1 MAADFLLRAIVYSI
15 YQDCVA
21 SRCVWRVTR
30 RHRDNKYGAFKK
42 KYFKKVAHLRGR
54 INEMNRVIIE
64 KQQLLQC
71 LCPVARSPRTT
82 QRRECKQQK
91 GQELAT
97 R

>member
-1 MAADFLLRAIVYSI
+1 MLP
-15 YQDCVA
+15 
-21 SRCVWRVTR
+21 
-30 RHRDNKYGAFKK
+30 RDVCGVLPGDTEIINMVHLKK
-42 KYFKKVAHLRGR
+42 KYFKKVAHLRGG